1 MAWKQAQNR
10 RKRLVRCYKQTWHGG
25 LGGVWYDEKE
35 GRYHRYTY
43 NMRWAK
49 RYANR
54 IFRRRHVTYGG
65 KGNIHK
71 KEYDYI
77 WTVF

>member
-10 RKRLVRCYKQTWHGG
+10 RKRLVKCYKNTLGYG
-25 LGGVWYDEKE
+25 LGGVWYDEDE
-35 GRYHRYTY
+35 DRYYRYTY
-43 NMRWAK
+43 NNRWFKKHAT
-49 RYANR
+49 RV
-54 IFRRRHVTYGG
+54 FRRRHVTYGG
-65 KGNIHK
+65 KGNTHR

>member
-10 RKRLVRCYKQTWHGG
+10 RKRLVKCYKNTLGYG
-25 LGGVWYDEKE
+25 LGGVWYDKDED
-35 GRYHRYTY
+35 RYYRYTY
-43 NMRWAK
+43 NNRWFKKHAA
-49 RYANR
+49 RV
-54 IFRRRHVTYGG
+54 FRRRHVTYGG
-65 KGNIHK
+65 KGNTHR